1 VPLDTEPVDAVLH
14 LREPVVALQ
23 KAPFVVR
30 RLSPKTLLGGGRIA
44 AYTVAAELNED
55 VDERDV
61 AILNVLREARLT
73 PLLAAELAEH
83 ANLREAVVSEALD
96 GLQSRGDIVQLQRP
110 VAYLATELA
119 RPFFERIYAYLHD
132 CEQREPWAL
141 GCTSLVLARA
151 FEMSEPLLVRIIG
164 AFAEEGRLANR
175 GGYYST
181 MDFSPRLTNEQQ
193 QFFDDVVPPSEGFTP
208 VPFDDVVASVKQS
221 RLTGASRAFDMLL
234 GRGIFVKVG
243 DQLYR
248 GTQIRSIHLA
258 VDRFLRENGR
268 MTMAEFRDIIG
279 TSRKYSV
286 PLLEWFDSRGI
297 TVRSGDYRMLRKR
310 EKTAAG

>member
-1 VPLDTEPVDAVLH
+1 
-14 LREPVVALQ
+14 
-23 KAPFVVR
+23 
-30 RLSPKTLLGGGRIA
+30 
-44 AYTVAAELNED
+44 
-55 VDERDV
+55 
-61 AILNVLREARLT
+61 LT
-73 PLLAAELAEH
+73 GAELAER
-83 ANLREAVVSEALD
+83 ANLRESVASEALER
-96 GLQSRGDIVQLQRP
+96 LQSRGEIVQLQRP
-110 VAYLATELA
+110 VAYLASENA
-119 RPFFERIYAYLHD
+119 RPFFERVYDYLLQ
-132 CEQREPWAL
+132 CEEREPWAL

-151 FEMSEPLLVRIIG
+151 FELPEPLLVRIIG

-181 MDFSPRLTNEQQ
+181 MDFSPRLTGEQQ
-193 QFFDDVVPPSEGFTP
+193 QFFDAIVPANDGFTP
-208 VPFDDVVASVKQS
+208 VPFDEAVSRVKQS

-234 GRGIFVKVG
+234 GRGVFVKVG

-258 VDRFLRENGR
+258 VDRFLRQNGR